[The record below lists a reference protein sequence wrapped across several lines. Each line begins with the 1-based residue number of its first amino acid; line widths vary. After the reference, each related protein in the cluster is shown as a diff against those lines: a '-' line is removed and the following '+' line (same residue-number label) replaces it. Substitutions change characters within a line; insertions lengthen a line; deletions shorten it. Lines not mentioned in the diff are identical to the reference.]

1 MNLDT
6 PLFGRLTV
14 SGKRITLGR
23 GTISTLMIRAVEQV
37 KQIRLSED
45 GVIQIEISKA
55 KLQDATTFDKYSILE
70 QQVAAQTMTN
80 PDDESPFPGITIGRV
95 AEVMVTPEYEAYEK
109 ICDPARRVGITSF
122 DMEMIRDSY
131 VSKFPDCAQHFP
143 KWIDK

>member
-80 PDDESPFPGITIGRV
+80 PEDESPFPGITIGRV
-95 AEVMVTPEYEAYEK
+95 AEVMMTPEYEAYEK
-109 ICDPARRVGITSF
+109 ICDPANRVGLTTWQILDIKSAYH
-122 DMEMIRDSY
+122 S
-131 VSKFPDCAQHFP
+131 VALDCVEHFP
-143 KWIDK
+143 KWIN